1 MYNTKMNNNT
11 LKTKSNNLFV
21 LFTLLIVFTCINL
34 TGCKPEQKGES
45 PTKLAETYLE
55 YVKSGQPEKAI
66 ALYSD
71 RMFEKVPKED
81 WLKTLSVY
89 RDFHGDLKLYKLEL
103 TKRVQ
108 NKQKE
113 YSGNYSYLVYRI
125 QYDKQE
131 AQEVIT
137 IRQPIGGGGSEIAGH
152 YLNVEIVEPA
162 KLLEKIF
169 NNQSGKNATEE
180 KPGTEKTIVETTT
193 IKTILQETTKEE
205 DIKKEEKK

>member
-34 TGCKPEQKGES
+34 TGCKPEQKGEP

-81 WLKTLSVY
+81 WLKTLSIY
-89 RDFHGDLKLYKLEL
+89 RDFHGDLKSYKLEL

-137 IRQPIGGGGSEIAGH
+137 IRQPIGGG
-152 YLNVEIVEPA
+152 NP
-162 KLLEKIF
+162 KLQVI
-169 NNQSGKNATEE
+169 
-180 KPGTEKTIVETTT
+180 I
-193 IKTILQETTKEE
+193 
-205 DIKKEEKK
+205 

>member
-34 TGCKPEQKGES
+34 TGCKPEQKGEP

-81 WLKTLSVY
+81 WLKTLSIY

-137 IRQPIGGGGSEIAGH
+137 IRQPIGGGESEIAGH

-193 IKTILQETTKEE
+193 IKTILQESTKEE